1 MRRKNLESLINR
13 EYVLEILKKHKK
25 DFKEKYGVTAIGL
38 FGSMA
43 RGNNSS
49 SSDIDVIIKMSK
61 PDLFYMVHIK
71 EELEAEYMTK
81 VDLIHYRDRMNPFLK
96 KRIDRDAVYV

>member
-1 MRRKNLESLINR
+1 MRRNNLEPSINR
-13 EYVLEILKKHKK
+13 DYVLEILKKHKK

-71 EELEAEYMTK
+71 EALEEEYRTK
-81 VDLIHYRDRMNPFLK
+81 VDVIHYRDRMNPFLK
-96 KRIDRDAVYV
+96 KRIDKDAVYV